1 VLLALAD
8 LRDEGLLLLQH
19 FTWSTLSFGL
29 LNHPLAVVVLLA
41 SPSLVRHYRPTSNVR
56 DRDDS
61 R

>member
-1 VLLALAD
+1 MD

-29 LNHPLAVVVLLA
+29 FNHPLAVVVLLA
-41 SPSLVRHYRPTSNVR
+41 SPSLVRHYRSTSNGR
-56 DRDDS
+56 DLDNS